1 MKRCIRITALVL
13 LVTLLLSLNAGAVH
27 NKTTWLS
34 LNQAGTFIEPFVDYE
49 SVLDKD
55 EQNYL
60 FADYAADLQTLQ
72 AQYPDLMRVEIMG
85 YSELGRPL
93 YVVVMGKDSA
103 PNRTFVLA
111 NTHAREYITAQLTML
126 QIEFYLQNYYNT
138 IDGERVC
145 DLMERCQFYFVP
157 MHNPDGA
164 QLTMTGLDSLDDP
177 EVTVDDVTK
186 AKVEKFLKSQLKGMH
201 NYCEANKLYH
211 DTDAD
216 FYSKNPDPERD
227 DAFLYWKSNING
239 IDLHNSMYDADMKK
253 AWGGV
258 TLNAYNNHPN
268 PSWTDHVG
276 YRSTPDG
283 TALSSENTA
292 LYNYVCKIRPNVFLS
307 YHTVQG
313 TVMWDAGYDKLGGEA
328 VRKNAMK
335 ISYKAGELLNYPT
348 METTQF
354 LMGHPCWFMF
364 NSLNYME
371 NPGYGTVIEFAA
383 RNYLDKSTEEMV
395 GYVDAPPSKV
405 IQLTEDIKNIEG
417 VQRYS
422 IWTTGKFFPLSLSQY
437 IIDNRLIAPVEPLST
452 TVADGTD
459 VVSILDTA
467 VSKPTAVNGIQN
479 FGTYQC
485 KVEDKSSVVTGDIMT
500 SGTAVRLYDANFS
513 KQQDSIAIKGT
524 TQVNFTYMSS
534 MGVETKATFTVTPY
548 PAALAFT
555 DLTPGETFYDDIL
568 WVFANGL
575 MNGKTAT
582 TFDRRSNLTR
592 QQVWRVMSRAVT
604 GSDVGSMAAAKDW
617 AIANDIADGTL
628 PGTAATR
635 AEVVTM
641 MWKAFGKA
649 SADASK
655 ISTYADAASIPAEAQ
670 TAMAWAIERGI
681 VSGYDD
687 NTLRPN
693 ATITRG
699 AFSAILHRYLGK

>member
-1 MKRCIRITALVL
+1 MKKHIRITALAL
-13 LVTLLLSLNAGAVH
+13 LVTMLLSLSAGAVH
-27 NKTTWLS
+27 NKTTWSS
-34 LNQAGTFIEPFVDYE
+34 LNKAGTFIEPFVDYE
-49 SVLDKD
+49 SVIDKT

-72 AQYPDLMRVEIMG
+72 AQYPDLMRLEIIG

-93 YVVVMGKDSA
+93 YVVVMGKDTA
-103 PNRTFVLA
+103 PNRTFVMA
-111 NTHAREYITAQLTML
+111 NTHAREYMTAQLCVM
-126 QIEFYLQNYYNT
+126 QIEFYLKNFYNT

-145 DLMERCQFYFVP
+145 DLMERCQFYFMP

-164 QLTMTGLDSLDDP
+164 QLVMKGLDSLDDP
-177 EVTVDDVTK
+177 EVTVDDATK
-186 AKVEKFLKSQLKGMH
+186 TTVEKFLKSQLKGMH
-201 NYCEANKLYH
+201 NFCEANKLYH

-253 AWGGV
+253 AWGGIN
-258 TLNAYNNHPN
+258 LNAYNKYPR
-268 PSWTDHVG
+268 PSWTDHLG
-276 YRSTPDG
+276 DRSTASG
-283 TALSSENTA
+283 VALSAENTA
-292 LYNYVCKIRPNVFLS
+292 LSEYVSKIQPNVFLS
-307 YHTVQG
+307 YHTVTGNIQ
-313 TVMWDAGYDKLGGEA
+313 WDSGYDLLGGET

-335 ISYKAGELLNYPT
+335 ISYKAGDLLNYPVDENT
-348 METTQF
+348 YM
-354 LMGHPCWFMF
+354 LMGHHCWYMY
-364 NSLNYME
+364 NSLDYME
-371 NPGYGTVIEFAA
+371 NPGYGTVIEFAT
-383 RNYLDKSTEEMV
+383 RNYLDRYTEEMT

-417 VQRYS
+417 TQRYS
-422 IWTTGKFFPLSLSQY
+422 LWTTGKFFPLSLSQY

-459 VVSILDTA
+459 MVSILGTA
-467 VSKPTAVNGIQN
+467 VSAPSTADGIQN

-485 KVEDKSSVVTGDIMT
+485 KVEDKTSVVTGDILT
-500 SGTAVRLYDANFS
+500 SGQAVRLYDANFS
-513 KQQDSIAIKGT
+513 KQQDSIAINGT
-524 TQVNFTYMSS
+524 TKVNFTYMSA

-548 PAALAFT
+548 PASLAFT
-555 DLTPGETFYDDIL
+555 DIAKGETFYDDIR
-568 WVFANGL
+568 WAFANGL
-575 MNGKTAT
+575 MNGKTST

-681 VSGYDD
+681 VGGYDD

-699 AFSAILHRYLGK
+699 AFCAILHRYLGK

>member
-1 MKRCIRITALVL
+1 MKKHLRIVSLLL
-13 LVTLLLSLNAGAVH
+13 LVTMLLSLTAGAVH
-27 NKTTWLS
+27 NKTTWSS

-49 SVLDKD
+49 SVLDKT

-72 AQYPDLMRVEIMG
+72 AQYPDLMRLEVIG

-103 PNRTFVLA
+103 PNRTFVMA
-111 NTHAREYITAQLTML
+111 NTHAREYMTAQLCVL
-126 QIEFYLQNYYNT
+126 QIEFYLKNYYNT

-145 DLMERCQFYFVP
+145 DLMERCQFYFLP

-164 QLTMTGLDSLDDP
+164 QLSMIGLDSLDAP
-177 EVTVDDVTK
+177 EVTIDAAEK
-186 AKVEKFLKSQLKGMH
+186 AKIEKFLTGQLKGMH

-216 FYSKNPDPERD
+216 LYTKNPDPERD
-227 DAFLYWKSNING
+227 DAFQYWKSNIRG
-239 IDLHNSMYDADMKK
+239 IDLHNSMYDSDMKK
-253 AWGGV
+253 AWGGIN
-258 TLNAYNNHPN
+258 LNAYNNYPN
-268 PSWTDHVG
+268 PSWTDHLG
-276 YRSTPDG
+276 TRSTVDG
-283 TALSSENTA
+283 TALSAENTA
-292 LYNYVCKIRPNVFLS
+292 LSEYVSKIQPNIFLS
-307 YHTVQG
+307 YHTVTGNIQ
-313 TVMWDAGYDKLGGEA
+313 WDSGYDLLGGETI
-328 VRKNAMK
+328 RKNAMK
-335 ISYKAGELLNYPT
+335 ISYKAGDLLNYPVDEKT
-348 METTQF
+348 YM
-354 LMGHPCWFMF
+354 LMGHHCWYMY
-364 NSLNYME
+364 NSLDYME
-371 NPGYGTVIEFAA
+371 NPGYGTVIEFAT
-383 RNYLDKSTEEMV
+383 RNYLDRYTEEMT

-417 VQRYS
+417 TQRYS
-422 IWTTGKFFPLSLSQY
+422 LWTTAKFFPLSLSQY
-437 IIDNRLIAPVEPLST
+437 IVDNRLIEPVEPLKT

-459 VVSILDTA
+459 MVSILGTP
-467 VSKPTAVNGIQN
+467 VSKPTTANGIQN

-485 KVEDKSSVVTGDIMT
+485 KVEDKTSVVTGDLQT
-500 SGTAVRLYDANFS
+500 AGTAVRLYDANYS
-513 KQQDSIAIKGT
+513 KQQDSIAINGT
-524 TQVNFTYMSS
+524 TQVNFTYTSS

-548 PAALAFT
+548 PAALTFT
-555 DLTPGETFYDDIL
+555 DLTPGETFYDDIR
-568 WVFANGL
+568 WVYANGL

-582 TFDRRSNLTR
+582 TFDRKSNLTR

-635 AEVVTM
+635 QEVVTM

-649 SADASK
+649 SADTSK
-655 ISTYADAASIPAEAQ
+655 LNTYKDAASVSAEAQ